1 MSFNQWRKFAK
12 RCAQEG
18 WLRVEE
24 RLRLW
29 ISVYPALSKRPL
41 RQSMQAP
48 HQLARPWLGKSI
60 IMRNFSQKG
69 QGQPAQKE
77 KNGQKLESTVPYDKP
92 TPALHIIWQN
102 LTITTIRCRVKLD
115 INTWN
120 KEQHTR
126 QGNTQMRHFSFILFK
141 WYIKV
146 LQANTCTHEQ
156 KAMVKQNP
164 MTLAMRQEKT
174 TVALDFSS
182 F

>member
-1 MSFNQWRKFAK
+1 
-12 RCAQEG
+12 
-18 WLRVEE
+18 
-24 RLRLW
+24 
-29 ISVYPALSKRPL
+29 
-41 RQSMQAP
+41 
-48 HQLARPWLGKSI
+48 
-60 IMRNFSQKG
+60 MRNFSQKG

-115 INTWN
+115 INTRN

-146 LQANTCTHEQ
+146 LQANTCMHEQ

-164 MTLAMRQEKT
+164 MTLAMRQKKT
-174 TVALDFSS
+174 IVALDTEYIFLNFIVYVISWYHVCYIMVS
-182 F
+182 CMKYHGIVHVHVISWYRACNII